1 MKHTGNET
9 HAHMQLSSI
18 TVCPPKPPKL
28 YSTHSVIF
36 FHAVKLSG
44 RSDRFGPNESFLA
57 EDACAPCSRKLRCRL
72 VFALAAFKSWATK
85 TTFPQIIRLR
95 SRKGMSQCRGVA
107 KLRRA
112 ARCRKA
118 GEWCRKGFTWAK
130 PHSLSYKCCGSCF
143 LLGRLW
149 GLGRHH
155 REKLRRPF
163 F

>member
-9 HAHMQLSSI
+9 HAHMQLSRI
-18 TVCPPKPPKL
+18 AACPPKPPEL

-36 FHAVKLSG
+36 FHEVKLSG
-44 RSDRFGPNESFLA
+44 RSDRFGLKESFV
-57 EDACAPCSRKLRCRL
+57 CSRKLRCSL
-72 VFALAAFKSWATK
+72 VLASAAFESWATK
-85 TTFPQIIRLR
+85 TSLRLR
-95 SRKGMSQCRGVA
+95 NAMSHCGRLV
-107 KLRRA
+107 KLGRA
-112 ARCRKA
+112 ARRRKA

>member
-9 HAHMQLSSI
+9 HAHMQLSRI
-18 TVCPPKPPKL
+18 AACPPKPPEL

-72 VFALAAFKSWATK
+72 VLALAAFKSWATK
-85 TTFPQIIRLR
+85 TTFPQIIRLIL
-95 SRKGMSQCRGVA
+95 RKGMS
-107 KLRRA
+107 RA

-118 GEWCRKGFTWAK
+118 GERRRKGFTWAK

-155 REKLRRPF
+155 REKLRRSSFNLPSGN
-163 F
+163 